1 MRVKPEQPIN
11 KRKIKN
17 EIIVENETTNM
28 DQTTTDI
35 TGERSNECGL
45 AKEEVLEK
53 CMLIDWGTN

>member
-35 TGERSNECGL
+35 TGERSNEGL
-45 AKEEVLEK
+45 AKGEVLEK
-53 CMLIDWGTN
+53 CMLIDWGTS